1 MAVKNLNLP
10 TFPPFDITEV
20 TTIATRWL
28 KYKKKFNLL
37 CTAVGVTENKQ
48 KLSMFFIYLGDDAY
62 DVYENLLTPGEHTF
76 EEIITLLDNY
86 FQPKTNTS
94 YETYIFRQ
102 LKQNTDETITQ
113 YYLRLKEQAAK
124 CNFDNKDRE
133 IKQQIEQH
141 TVNNKL
147 RRYAFRNT

>member
-1 MAVKNLNLP
+1 
-10 TFPPFDITEV
+10 
-20 TTIATRWL
+20 
-28 KYKKKFNLL
+28 
-37 CTAVGVTENKQ
+37 
-48 KLSMFFIYLGDDAY
+48 MFLIYLGEDAY
-62 DVYENLLTPGEHTF
+62 DVCEHTF

-86 FQPKTNTS
+86 FQPKTTTS

-102 LKQNTDETITQ
+102 LKQNTDDTITQ

-141 TVNNKL
+141 CKQQVTPLCFSKH
-147 RRYAFRNT
+147 